1 MARVFITGSADGLG
15 LGAARALAEEGHG
28 VVLHA
33 RTTARAQD
41 ARRSLPGCEGVAVG
55 DLASLEET
63 RGVAEQVNR
72 IGRCDAV
79 IHNAGVGLHE
89 RLTRTAEGLPHV
101 FAINVLAPY
110 VLTALVERPS
120 RLVYLSSGLHRG
132 ADASLDDVDFT
143 KRRWHGG
150 DAYGESKI
158 CDVLL
163 AFAVARRWPDVF
175 SNAVDPG
182 WVGTKMGGAGA
193 PDSLEDGIRTQA
205 WLAVSDDAGALVSGK
220 YFYHLRPKAPDGA
233 VHDTARQDQ
242 LLEICQRFSGVA
254 LPAA

>member
-1 MARVFITGSADGLG
+1 MARVFITGSSDGLG
-15 LGAARALAEEGHG
+15 LGAARMLAADGHR

-33 RTTARAQD
+33 RSALRADD
-41 ARRSLPGCEGVAVG
+41 ARRSLPGCEAVVVG

-72 IGRCDAV
+72 IGPFDAV
-79 IHNAGVGLHE
+79 IHNAGVGLRE

-110 VLTALVERPS
+110 VLTALVERPG

-132 ADASLDDVDFT
+132 ADASLADVDWT
-143 KRRWHGG
+143 KRKWHGG

-163 AFAVARRWPDVF
+163 AFAVARRWPGVF

-182 WVGTKMGGAGA
+182 WVATKMGGQGA
-193 PDSLEDGIRTQA
+193 PDDMEDGVATQA
-205 WLAVSDDAGALVSGK
+205 WLAVSDDEEARVSGK
-220 YFYHLRPKAPDGA
+220 YFYHRRPKAPDA
-233 VHDTARQDQ
+233 AANDAASQDQ
-242 LLEICQRFSGVA
+242 LIEVCRRFSGITMPQA
-254 LPAA
+254 